1 MKMEREDVINKVFP
15 HSLFGYDPV
24 AVDAFLD
31 EVIREFDRKNN
42 TIDVLRL
49 KLTQELG
56 EAQDVN
62 SVLVSAMQREGFLKR
77 AEELVKMYSVQ
88 ETDAPAETSDEPVT
102 GDETASYEPE
112 EETAGPEAP
121 QTPEESDESDEIEQ
135 MII

>member
-1 MKMEREDVINKVFP
+1 MEREDVINKVFP

-31 EVIREFDRKNN
+31 EVIRELDRKNN

-56 EAQDVN
+56 EAQDINVMLA
-62 SVLVSAMQREGFLKR
+62 STMQREGFLKR
-77 AEELVKMYSVQ
+77 AEELVKVSASPEPGMDEAVPEQ
-88 ETDAPAETSDEPVT
+88 ADAIVKEPETPPEPASDEKT
-102 GDETASYEPE
+102 EEPSS
-112 EETAGPEAP
+112 PEDYA
-121 QTPEESDESDEIEQ
+121 ESDEIEQ

>member
-1 MKMEREDVINKVFP
+1 MERDDVINKVFP

-31 EVIREFDRKNN
+31 EVIRELDRKNN

-62 SVLVSAMQREGFLKR
+62 VMLASAMQREGFLKR
-77 AEELVKMYSVQ
+77 AEELVKVAASA
-88 ETDAPAETSDEPVT
+88 ETETEDAPV
-102 GDETASYEPE
+102 PE
-112 EETAGPEAP
+112 EEPNAEEQETPAEDEAAE
-121 QTPEESDESDEIEQ
+121 TEETTEPTEEPAESDEIEQ